1 MCVQSFFKLISFTLN
16 QIIVHVAEY
25 LLEGANIECTDVY
38 GNTPLHQAAWMGF
51 PDLTKELLQR
61 GANVHALNHNGHSPM
76 EIAISKGLELDD
88 DRTEE
93 YSKVASVLI
102 KEMEPAK

>member
-1 MCVQSFFKLISFTLN
+1 M
-16 QIIVHVAEY
+16 HVTEY

-38 GNTPLHQAAWMGF
+38 GNTPLHHSAWMGF
-51 PDLTKELLQR
+51 ADLAKELVQR
-61 GANVHALNHNGHSPM
+61 GANVHALNCDGHTPM

-88 DRTEE
+88 ETIEK

>member
-1 MCVQSFFKLISFTLN
+1 MN
-16 QIIVHVAEY
+16 QIIAHVTEY

-51 PDLTKELLQR
+51 PDLTKELVQR
-61 GANVHALNHNGHSPM
+61 GANVHALNYDGQTPM
-76 EIAISKGLELDD
+76 EVAISKGLELADERTDD
-88 DRTEE
+88 HSR
-93 YSKVASVLI
+93 VAALVI